1 MRELAQGMGEI
12 AKLESVRA
20 RIDAIDDEILRLIN
34 ERADAAREVARI
46 KRKAGENGDL
56 YRPARE
62 VAVLNRIGAANPGP
76 LPNDDVSRLFREL
89 MSACLALQQPLQVAF
104 LGPEGTFTQEAA
116 LKHFGH
122 GMHSLALQSVDA
134 VFREVEGGNADYGVV
149 PVENSTEG
157 VVTHTLDCFMASP
170 LRIVG
175 ELELPIRHC
184 LAAKETDLAA
194 IRQVFSHPQGLAQ
207 CRGWLDYNIPQAQRL
222 AVSSTAEAARL
233 AGETLHAAAV
243 AGDAAMRHYGLAAL
257 YSNIQDGA
265 ANTTRFLVLGTH
277 SPPPTG
283 KDKTSIV
290 LSRADKPGGL
300 ATLLAPLARYGL
312 NMSRIESRPS
322 QQGMWQYVFFI
333 DILGHAE
340 DPILCRALEE
350 MQRLASLLKIL
361 GSYPRA
367 AG

>member
-1 MRELAQGMGEI
+1 MSEA

-46 KRKAGENGDL
+46 KRESGEDGDL

-62 VAVLNRIGAANPGP
+62 VEVLNRISAANPGP
-76 LPNDDVSRLFREL
+76 LATEDVSRLFREL
-89 MSACLALQQPLQVAF
+89 MSACLALQQPVQVAF
-104 LGPEGTFTQEAA
+104 LGPAGTFTQEAA
-116 LKHFGH
+116 LKHFGQ
-122 GMHSLALQSVDA
+122 GMRSLALDSVDA
-134 VFREVEGGNADYGVV
+134 VFREVESGNADYGVV

-157 VVTHTLDCFMASP
+157 VVTHTLDCFMVSP
-170 LRIVG
+170 LQIVG

-184 LAAKETDLAA
+184 LAAKVKELKA
-194 IRQVFSHPQGLAQ
+194 IEQVYSHPQGLAQ
-207 CRGWLDYNIPQAQRL
+207 CRAWLDNNLPGVQRL
-222 AVSSTAEAARL
+222 PVSSTAEAARL
-233 AGETLHAAAV
+233 ARETPHAAAV
-243 AGDAAMRHYGLAAL
+243 AGYAATQHYGLTVL
-257 YSNIQDGA
+257 YANIQDGA
-265 ANTTRFLVLGTH
+265 TNTTRFLVLGNH

-283 KDKTSIV
+283 EDKTSIV
-290 LSRADKPGGL
+290 VSRADKPGGL

-322 QQGMWQYVFFI
+322 RQGMWQYVFFI

-340 DPILCRALEE
+340 DPILCRALNE
-350 MQRLASLLKIL
+350 MQQLASLLKIL

-367 AG
+367 AS

>member
-1 MRELAQGMGEI
+1 MSETV
-12 AKLESVRA
+12 KLESVRA

-34 ERADAAREVARI
+34 ERAQAAQEVARI
-46 KRKAGENGDL
+46 KRAAGEDGDL

-62 VAVLNRIGAANPGP
+62 VEVLKRIGAANAGP
-76 LPNDDVSRLFREL
+76 LADEDVIRLFREL

-122 GMHSLALQSVDA
+122 GIRALALESVDA
-134 VFREVEGGNADYGVV
+134 VFREVESGNADYGVV

-157 VVTHTLDCFMASP
+157 VVTHTLDCFMVSP
-170 LRIVG
+170 LQIVG

-184 LAAKETDLAA
+184 LASMETDWSA
-194 IRQVFSHPQGLAQ
+194 ICQVFSHPQGLAQ
-207 CRGWLDYNIPQAQRL
+207 CRAWLDQHLPGAQRL
-222 AVSSTAEAARL
+222 PVSSTAEAARL
-233 AGETLHAAAV
+233 AAETSQSAAV
-243 AGDAAMRHYGLAAL
+243 AGQAAMQRYGLTVL
-257 YSNIQDGA
+257 SSNIQDGA
-265 ANTTRFLVLGTH
+265 ANTTRFLVLGAH

-283 KDKTSIV
+283 VDKTSIV
-290 LSRADKPGGL
+290 VSRADKPGGL

-322 QQGMWQYVFFI
+322 RQGMWQYVFFI

-340 DPILCRALEE
+340 DSNLRRALDE
-350 MQRLASLLKIL
+350 MQQLASLLKIL

-367 AG
+367 AR

>member
-1 MRELAQGMGEI
+1 MSETV
-12 AKLESVRA
+12 KLESVRA

-34 ERADAAREVARI
+34 ERAQAAREVARI
-46 KRKAGENGDL
+46 KRAAGEDGDL

-62 VAVLNRIGAANPGP
+62 VAVLNRISAANPGP
-76 LPNDDVSRLFREL
+76 LPKDDVIRLFREL

-122 GMHSLALQSVDA
+122 GMRSLALDSVDA
-134 VFREVEGGNADYGVV
+134 VFREVESGNADYGVV

-157 VVTHTLDCFMASP
+157 VVTHTLDRFMVSP
-170 LRIVG
+170 LQIVG
-175 ELELPIRHC
+175 ELELLVRHC
-184 LAAKETDLAA
+184 LASKETDQSA

-207 CRGWLDYNIPQAQRL
+207 CRVWLDNNLPGAQRL
-222 AVSSTAEAARL
+222 PVSSTAEAARL
-233 AGETLHAAAV
+233 AAETPHTAAV
-243 AGDAAMRHYGLAAL
+243 AGKAAMQHYGLTVL

-265 ANTTRFLVLGTH
+265 ANTTRFLVLGSH

-283 KDKTSIV
+283 EDKTSIV
-290 LSRADKPGGL
+290 VSRADKPGGL

-322 QQGMWQYVFFI
+322 RQGMWQYVFFI
-333 DILGHAE
+333 DVLGHAE
-340 DPILCRALEE
+340 DPILRRALDE
-350 MQRLASLLKIL
+350 MQQLASLLKIL

-367 AG
+367 AR

>member
-1 MRELAQGMGEI
+1 MSET

-34 ERADAAREVARI
+34 ERACAAREVARI
-46 KRKAGENGDL
+46 KRDAGEDGDL

-62 VAVLNRIGAANPGP
+62 VAVLKRIGAANPGP
-76 LPNDDVSRLFREL
+76 LIHDDVIRLFREL
-89 MSACLALQQPLQVAF
+89 MSACLALQQPLRVAF

-122 GMHSLALQSVDA
+122 GMRSLALESVDA
-134 VFREVEGGNADYGVV
+134 VFREVESGNADYGVV
-149 PVENSTEG
+149 PVENSSEG
-157 VVTHTLDCFMASP
+157 VVTYTLDRFMVSP
-170 LRIVG
+170 LQIVG
-175 ELELPIRHC
+175 ELELSIRHC
-184 LAAKETDLAA
+184 LASKETDQTA

-207 CRGWLDYNIPQAQRL
+207 CRVWLDNNLPGAQRL
-222 AVSSTAEAARL
+222 PVSSTAEAARL
-233 AGETLHAAAV
+233 AAETPHAAAV
-243 AGDAAMRHYGLAAL
+243 AGNAAMRRYELAVL

-265 ANTTRFLVLGTH
+265 ANTTRFLVLGSH

-283 KDKTSIV
+283 EDKTSV
-290 LSRADKPGGL
+290 VVARADKPGGL

-322 QQGMWQYVFFI
+322 RQGMWQYVFFI

-340 DPILCRALEE
+340 DPILRRALDE
-350 MQRLASLLKIL
+350 MQQLASLLKIL

-367 AG
+367 AP